1 MRQQADRVRGIPLPS
16 VLLAVGAEPDPGDKA
31 RWHTPQGMISVTGC
45 KFMNGKSATGGG
57 GAIDLVIH
65 LCGMDFKSAV
75 AWLVR
80 RFPGGIPAPSPCATP
95 HPDLRLPLPD
105 PGKLSAVTCYLV
117 DERRISPALID
128 RLIQSS
134 DLYADHYANAVFLLR
149 EAHKL
154 PVGAELRG
162 TGYAAWRGMA
172 PGSQK
177 NLGCFSIRDAHIDG
191 IILCESA
198 IDALSCFTIHPG
210 HCCISTA
217 GARPDPP
224 WLPPLIRHGRTVACG
239 FDADPTGD
247 AMAEAMIE
255 RYPTIKRLRPPMHD
269 WNDMLPS
276 QS

>member
-1 MRQQADRVRGIPLPS
+1 MRAQADRVRGVPLPS

-45 KFMNGKSATGGG
+45 KFMNWKSTTGGG

-65 LCGMDFKSAV
+65 LYGMDFRSAV

-80 RFPGGIPAPSPCATP
+80 RFPGGIPAQPPCATP
-95 HPDLRLPLPD
+95 RLDLKLPHPD
-105 PGKLSAVTCYLV
+105 PGKLSAVKCYLV
-117 DERRISPALID
+117 DERRISPAVID

-134 DLYADHYANAVFLLR
+134 DLYADHHANAVFLLR
-149 EAHKL
+149 EEHQA

-162 TGYAAWRGMA
+162 TGYETWRGMA

-177 NLGCFSIRDAHIDG
+177 NLGYFSIRGADVEG

-210 HCCISTA
+210 HWCISTA

-224 WLPPLIRHGRTVACG
+224 WLPLLIRHERTVSCG

-269 WNDMLPS
+269 WNDMLTS